1 MSWLSSALDS
11 AWDAVSGAAE
21 SVVDTVTDDMW
32 DMDWWVGE
40 ESILD
45 NFGDYLEQFP
55 TDADWWLGEN
65 SIIDNVTDSNWWFG
79 DESVWGDVTD
89 SNWWFGEDSLYGD
102 LDSMVGGWLPG
113 GAPAPGEGQGGVPIT
128 GPSSPVGVRGGKKKG
143 RITPG
148 VNNRSS
154 DVLSI
159 LNQV

>member
-45 NFGDYLEQFP
+45 NFGDYLEEFP

-79 DESVWGDVTD
+79 A
-89 SNWWFGEDSLYGD
+89 DSLYGD

-143 RITPG
+143 RIPPG